1 MAVKTRGSEESRKA
15 AALRQHGS
23 LNPRPEGVGNDLFS
37 TYDFFDPKDMVQVK
51 YEMLRQVSVERG
63 SVTEA
68 AAQFGL
74 SRPSFY
80 EAQAAFQQD
89 GLVGL
94 LPDKRGPRR
103 AHKLSEEIMEFLQKE
118 KAGDPDLSGAALAEK
133 LWKERRLRVH
143 RRSIE
148 RALARREKNCPCQR
162 WSGVSLH
169 GRARAGRTLRRV
181 ASAVACGFRPRSGT
195 DSFPARR
202 NVRMAACVRPKH
214 TRCAAEEDG
223 AACPRIYARPV
234 DTARV
239 PDVAGRSCTSCL

>member
-1 MAVKTRGSEESRKA
+1 VAVKKRRSEDPRKTA
-15 AALRQHGS
+15 VLRQHGS
-23 LNPRPEGVGNDLFS
+23 LNPRPEGVGNDLFR
-37 TYDFFDPKDMVQVK
+37 TYDFFDPKDLVQVK

-94 LPDKRGPRR
+94 LPEKRGPRR

-118 KAGDPDLSGAALAEK
+118 KAEDPDLSGAALAEK

-148 RALARREKNCPCQR
+148 RALARREKKLPLPT
-162 WSGVSLH
+162 VE
-169 GRARAGRTLRRV
+169 
-181 ASAVACGFRPRSGT
+181 RS
-195 DSFPARR
+195 
-202 NVRMAACVRPKH
+202 
-214 TRCAAEEDG
+214 
-223 AACPRIYARPV
+223 
-234 DTARV
+234 
-239 PDVAGRSCTSCL
+239 

>member
-1 MAVKTRGSEESRKA
+1 MVKKKRGAESTRKA

-37 TYDFFDPKDMVQVK
+37 TYDFFDPKDLVQVK

-63 SVTEA
+63 SVTES

-103 AHKLSEEIMEFLQKE
+103 AHKLSEEIVQFLQKE
-118 KAGDPDLSGAALAEK
+118 KAEDPDLSGAALAER

-148 RALARREKNCPCQR
+148 RALARQEKKLP
-162 WSGVSLH
+162 SP
-169 GRARAGRTLRRV
+169 T
-181 ASAVACGFRPRSGT
+181 
-195 DSFPARR
+195 
-202 NVRMAACVRPKH
+202 
-214 TRCAAEEDG
+214 
-223 AACPRIYARPV
+223 
-234 DTARV
+234 
-239 PDVAGRSCTSCL
+239 AGRS